1 MENVA
6 HVSLWEWIAGLFRLM
21 LCFVFMHFM
30 LKNFPCVNL
39 TPVAC
44 LQREVFWRGDRIQN
58 LPRIG
63 RESGLPW
70 KVWHILYL
78 TGALQQNPVL
88 LLSDILSCCT
98 FDWCLLVLNHQS
110 ALPEPSHGLLRF
122 TDISVHS
129 HLGFVT
135 SERRKLSDRSTSYRS
150 FQTDSHHNSYLTV
163 GEDMPMR

>member
-1 MENVA
+1 MDCWTFQADVMFCIHAFHAQEFPLCKPHPCCLFA
-6 HVSLWEWIAGLFRLM
+6 KRSLLE
-21 LCFVFMHFM
+21 
-30 LKNFPCVNL
+30 
-39 TPVAC
+39 
-44 LQREVFWRGDRIQN
+44 RGQN

-163 GEDMPMR
+163 GKDMLMR